1 MNEELDYEY
10 EYDENG
16 EIVYYAVRPNK
27 TKIKKRLRRFLPW
40 LKK

>member
-1 MNEELDYEY
+1 MSEENEYDYEY
-10 EYDENG
+10 EYNSKG

-27 TKIKKRLRRFLPW
+27 TQ